1 MATADLIKEISLG
14 PYTLRLLMHNQMPLV
29 ERDGEFYNHIWLLSQ
44 QLPLLSDP
52 TYIHQFA
59 EISNFL
65 WKGLQFQFIDQIADY
80 QRFYIERIELERK
93 CPTDIFQ
100 FRLTDF
106 KIFDVSVMHDPRINE
121 KELSF
126 FVYNTSSALPYR
138 VVCPFPY
145 IEASALVHY
154 QILPIKSEATF

>member
-14 PYTLRLLMHNQMPLV
+14 PYTLRLLMHNQTPLV
-29 ERDGEFYNHIWLLSQ
+29 ERDGEFYNHIWLLCQ

-52 TYIHQFA
+52 AHISIFA
-59 EISNFL
+59 EIANFL

-80 QRFYIERIELERK
+80 QRFYNEQVDLERR

-106 KIFDVSVMHDPRINE
+106 KIFDVSVMHEPRIDGN
-121 KELSF
+121 ELSF
-126 FVYNTSSALPYR
+126 FVYHASSALPYR
-138 VVCPFPY
+138 VVSPFPY